1 MSGQEKFEL
10 LLKLQKIDKVIEK
23 INEKWKRKRLINIS
37 YLIKRVLSEYDK
49 SRAEKI
55 KLNLPEKILKFYD
68 EWYDNFQKTQ

>member
-1 MSGQEKFEL
+1 MSSQEKFEL
-10 LLKLQKIDKVIEK
+10 LLKLQKIDKVLEK

-49 SRAEKI
+49 TRADKI
-55 KLNLPEKILKFYD
+55 KLRLSEKILKFYD